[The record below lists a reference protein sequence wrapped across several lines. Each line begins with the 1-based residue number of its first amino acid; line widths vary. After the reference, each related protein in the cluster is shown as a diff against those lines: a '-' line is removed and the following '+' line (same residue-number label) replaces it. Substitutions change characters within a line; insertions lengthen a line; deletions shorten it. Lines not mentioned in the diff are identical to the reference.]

1 LHETAVILTTALE
14 LSSAAIATAFGTV
27 TWISLSPRNQFWG
40 RVHARGRAG
49 SPARY
54 ALTFD
59 DGPTRGPTDA
69 VLDAL
74 RDLRAPAAFFVVGV
88 NARRCPD
95 LLLRIRDEGHLI
107 ANHTLD
113 HDHYS
118 VLRRRRYWERQLGET
133 DRIVQEVTGLNLAMF
148 RPPMGFKTPHS
159 MRAARR
165 RGHAVITWSRRAFD
179 GVVTTQ
185 QQILDRLVPHTTAGD
200 ILLLHDGLEPHAFR
214 RDPAATV
221 AALKPLVSRLRDR
234 GLEPVRLDAL
244 LNLPAYLTSSSSSP
258 ATAPAT
264 NW

>member
-1 LHETAVILTTALE
+1 LHETEVNLTTALE
-14 LSSAAIATAFGTV
+14 LASAAFATAFGTV
-27 TWISLSPRNQFWG
+27 TWISLSPRNQCWG
-40 RVHARGRAG
+40 RVHARG
-49 SPARY
+49 PASQSRY

-59 DGPTRGPTDA
+59 DGPTRGSTDQI
-69 VLDAL
+69 LDAL

-95 LLLRIRDEGHLI
+95 LLLRMRDEGHLI

-113 HDHYS
+113 HDHFS
-118 VLRRRRYWERQLGET
+118 IFRRRRYWDRQIGET
-133 DRIVQEVTGLNLAMF
+133 DRVIEEVTGLKPAMF

-165 RGHAVITWSRRAFD
+165 RGHAVITWSRRAVD

-185 QQILDRLVPHTTAGD
+185 QKILDRLVPRTTAGD
-200 ILLLHDGLEPHAFR
+200 ILLLHDGLEPHALR

-234 GLEPVRLDAL
+234 GLEPARLDEL
-244 LNLPAYLTSSSSSP
+244 LNLPAYLPASS
-258 ATAPAT
+258 ATAPIT
-264 NW
+264 NS

>member
-1 LHETAVILTTALE
+1 VNLTTALE
-14 LSSAAIATAFGTV
+14 LGSAAFATTFGAV

-40 RVHARGRAG
+40 RVHARGPAS

-69 VLDAL
+69 VLDTL

-95 LLLRIRDEGHLI
+95 LLLRMRDEGHLI

-113 HDHYS
+113 HDHFS
-118 VLRRRRYWERQLGET
+118 ILRRRRYWERQIGET
-133 DRIVQEVTGLNLAMF
+133 DRIIEEVAGLKPAMF

-165 RGHAVITWSRRAFD
+165 RGHSVITWSRRAVD

-185 QQILDRLVPHTTAGD
+185 EKILDRLVPHTTAGE
-200 ILLLHDGLEPHAFR
+200 IVLLHDGLEPHAFR
-214 RDPAATV
+214 RDPAATI

-234 GLEPVRLDAL
+234 GLEPARLDEL
-244 LNLPAYLTSSSSSP
+244 LNLSPYLPSSSSSS
-258 ATAPAT
+258 ATAPIA
-264 NW
+264 NS